1 MFTSF
6 GEMPTGEAQD
16 RQRRRYPLRHDVSW
30 FRELRRGTQDLPRQV
45 QRGEF
50 RDILDWKCQVLQECT
65 DIAMQNLVA
74 RGEHTRPGQT
84 GAEGESGSA
93 YDNSSNAVLGNPMD
107 PSSEGA
113 TDFAGYTVAHQ
124 QEY

>member
-16 RQRRRYPLRHDVSW
+16 RQRRRHPVRDDVSW
-30 FRELRRGTQDLPRQV
+30 VRELRRGTQDLPRSV

-50 RDILDWKCQVLQECT
+50 RNSCQVLQECT
-65 DIAMQNLVA
+65 DTTLQNLVA
-74 RGEHTRPGQT
+74 RGEHQRPGQT

-93 YDNSSNAVLGNPMD
+93 YDNSSNAVLGNTMD

-113 TDFAGYTVAHQ
+113 TDFAGYSVAHQ
-124 QEY
+124 AEY